1 MSKKEKRYYL
11 LAATGLLLGALLWG
25 STWVGTSTSG
35 SASEFSGFIL
45 NPVDGLP

>member
-25 STWVGTSTSG
+25 IDLGWHLHQWFG
-35 SASEFSGFIL
+35 
-45 NPVDGLP
+45 